1 MTFDHCVV
9 LMLKLSTFAI
19 IKYEPKSKRRK
30 KWKRIISQIFSS
42 FFSST
47 IQPSVRVFITLWPMN
62 VFTCVWL
69 IWNPFF
75 CYSYDFLIRNPFNR
89 QQLNDRWI
97 FSFSHRSM
105 ATWFFLLALFIVI
118 VVKVKKWKHF
128 PFIFRYDNRS
138 KDTHKHTCKISDDLF
153 SSPISLSR

>member
-1 MTFDHCVV
+1 MTFDHSVV
-9 LMLKLSTFAI
+9 LMLKLSTLAI

-42 FFSST
+42 FFSSS

-75 CYSYDFLIRNPFNR
+75 LYSYDFLIRNPFNR

-105 ATWFFLLALFIVI
+105 ATWFFFACSVHCHCR
-118 VVKVKKWKHF
+118 KGKEMK
-128 PFIFRYDNRS
+128 
-138 KDTHKHTCKISDDLF
+138 TF
-153 SSPISLSR
+153 SFSFQIW